1 MPGYEK
7 PGIFEGRYR
16 LTEHDIA
23 SNTIFE
29 DWVVADAVAGFG
41 NHSLVGSGPDANNL
55 PYNGKP
61 YTIPYRCLLP
71 KDVQNLLLCGR
82 CISGTHM
89 AHASYRLMPIC
100 MPWDRQPVQLPLSV
114 HRIAGPPVHCRWD
127 SCKSCSFNRVP
138 QTVTRGLGLHVELW
152 NPCPLL

>member
-1 MPGYEK
+1 MSPTLS
-7 PGIFEGRYR
+7 P
-16 LTEHDIA
+16 A
-23 SNTIFE
+23 
-29 DWVVADAVAGFG
+29 G

-100 MPWDRQPVQLPLSV
+100 MAMGQAAGAAAALCTQNRWSPCALPVGQL
-114 HRIAGPPVHCRWD
+114 
-127 SCKSCSFNRVP
+127 
-138 QTVTRGLGLHVELW
+138 QEL
-152 NPCPLL
+152 LLQQGYPRPSHAV